1 LLLSPMTATLAMS
14 VSSVSAVS
22 NALRLRRVS
31 I

>member
-1 LLLSPMTATLAMS
+1 MTATLAMS